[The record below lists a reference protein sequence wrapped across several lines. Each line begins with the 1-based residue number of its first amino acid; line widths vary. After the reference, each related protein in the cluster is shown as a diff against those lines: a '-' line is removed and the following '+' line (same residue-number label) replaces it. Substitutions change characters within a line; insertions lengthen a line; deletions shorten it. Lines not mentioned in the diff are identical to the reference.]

1 MVWPVPGALHSSG
14 VQCTCRQHTK
24 VPLTDCSANFIS
36 SKGNTTIKSGPG
48 AMLAFWS
55 EFLQLIGLHV
65 FLNSVF
71 WIILIRS
78 PLRSLFS
85 LCFKGL
91 AVTWNNMFAS
101 FHLWLKLFLSEETYI
116 DFMLVFIR
124 LGFPAPSVH
133 FLAQSILS
141 ITAQPGAAFLSFQ
154 VSCPLEAAGLSVPWW
169 SFFTFLKEA
178 VLVLPVL
185 KSNMQLTEI

>member
-14 VQCTCRQHTK
+14 VLCTCRQHTK

-133 FLAQSILS
+133 FLAQSILWAHNS
-141 ITAQPGAAFLSFQ
+141 PSRCCLPQLPGLLPFRSSWPLCSLMELFYLS
-154 VSCPLEAAGLSVPWW
+154 
-169 SFFTFLKEA
+169 
-178 VLVLPVL
+178 
-185 KSNMQLTEI
+185 